1 LATNTTGSAGL
12 SAELRTWYDKNLLAR
27 LLPRLVYMNFGQV
40 RPMPAHEGQ
49 TVNFRR
55 FDALAVA
62 TTALTE
68 GVTPGNETPTISQV
82 TATPAQYGSWVEISD
97 ILDFTA
103 PDPILTEFTQLLAEQ
118 AAQSMDILTRDVLV
132 AGTNVQYADAVAGRS
147 SVAATTGILDVAEM
161 RKAVRT
167 MQSNKVAKL
176 TGILNASTGVG
187 TKPINGAY
195 IGIIGPYALYDLKAD
210 SNFISVEEYGSSAGG
225 TLPFEVGSLDDVR
238 FVLTNHPKVYTGAGA
253 AGIDVHATLVI
264 GADAFG
270 MISPMGIEN
279 IIKGFGVNGNDP
291 LNQRATTGWK
301 AYYTAVILQQLAILR
316 IEHAVSA

>member
-1 LATNTTGSAGL
+1 MATQTTGLAGMA
-12 SAELRTWYDKNLLAR
+12 AELRTWYDKNLLAR

-62 TTALTE
+62 TTPLTE

-82 TATPAQYGSWVEISD
+82 TATPAQYGSYVEISD

-118 AAQSMDILTRDVLV
+118 AAQTMDILTRDVLV
-132 AGTNVQYADAVAGRS
+132 AGTNVQYADAVASRVLVTSAGL
-147 SVAATTGILDVAEM
+147 LDVAEC

-167 MQSNKVAKL
+167 MQNNKVAKL

-187 TKPINGAY
+187 TKPINAAY
-195 IGIIGPYALYDLKAD
+195 VGIIGPYALYDLKAD

-238 FVLTNHPKVYTGAGA
+238 FVLTNHPKIYTGAGA
-253 AGIDVHATLVI
+253 SGIDVHATLII

-291 LNQRATTGWK
+291 LNQRATSGWK
-301 AYYTAVILQQLAILR
+301 AFYTAVILQQLAILR